1 MSPSKTERFEMRLD
15 EDTLSRIDKWRSQ
28 QDDLP
33 TRSEAMRQL
42 VEAGLERSSHT
53 AITFRPGER
62 VIITMLA
69 DLYKHLG
76 VDGEVNAEL
85 LMKVLLDGH
94 LWALNWQATELPS
107 ALFHGHEDT
116 KEDVAFVVDVLDM
129 WDFIETAHRDLSD
142 SDKARIAADVN
153 GPIGKSVR
161 FRGFD
166 ANDDREVVLLSIGR
180 FLVEDLKRFAST
192 FKGRDFNSHFPMAQ
206 TYRKML
212 RVFEPIRKTIL
223 GTAPLNT
230 EQLIKILNAAN

>member
-1 MSPSKTERFEMRLD
+1 MRLD

-28 QDDLP
+28 RDDLP

-76 VDGEVNAEL
+76 VDGDVNAEL
-85 LMKVLLDGH
+85 LMKVLLGGH

-116 KEDVAFVVDVLDM
+116 KEDVSFVVDVLDM
-129 WDFIETAHRDLSD
+129 WDFIETAHRDLSET
-142 SDKARIAADVN
+142 DKARIAKEVN
-153 GPIGKSVR
+153 GKAVR

-166 ANDDREVVLLSIGR
+166 ANDHHEAVLFSIGR
-180 FLVEDLKRFAST
+180 FLVEDLKRFTST
-192 FKGRDFNSHFPMAQ
+192 FKNRDFNSHFPMVQ
-206 TYRKML
+206 TYRRML
-212 RVFEPIRKTIL
+212 RVFEPIRKTLL
-223 GTAPLNT
+223 GTDPLNP
-230 EQLIKILNAAN
+230 EQLIQIINAN